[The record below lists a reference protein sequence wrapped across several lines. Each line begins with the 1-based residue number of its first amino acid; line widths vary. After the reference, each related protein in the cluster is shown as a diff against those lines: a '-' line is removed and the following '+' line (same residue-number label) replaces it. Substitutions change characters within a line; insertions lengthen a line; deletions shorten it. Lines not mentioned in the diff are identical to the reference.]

1 MCLFVVCVGQTP
13 GIQIHQIP
21 TLKKKLRDHFQ
32 VNHLQGRV
40 HHPSRDIKLKV
51 RRYHVGNTVNRQ
63 MNLASTVM
71 MIMKVGGMQAYTIS
85 DRDYM
90 EKGLKSLVEEHVI

>member
-1 MCLFVVCVGQTP
+1 MCVGQTP
-13 GIQIHQIP
+13 GIQIHQIL
-21 TLKKKLRDHFQ
+21 TLRKKLRDHFQ

-40 HHPSRDIKLKV
+40 YHPSPDIKLKV
-51 RRYHVGNTVNRQ
+51 RRYHVGNTVNHQ

-71 MIMKVGGMQAYTIS
+71 MTMKVGGMQAYTIS

-90 EKGLKSLVEEHVI
+90 EE